1 MAHHCATGSD
11 GVPST
16 RVPHDPLFFT
26 HFAGYAV
33 LFNEDTFHSNIK
45 VKSIYLHDNRNGVHQ
60 AVREGEAGLVL
71 QAFISRAWFQR
82 IPRNDKPTLP

>member
-16 RVPHDPLFFT
+16 RVRHDPLFLT
-26 HFAGYAV
+26 HFAGSAV
-33 LFNEDTFHSNIK
+33 LFNKDTFHSNIK

-60 AVREGEAGLVL
+60 AVREAQPL
-71 QAFISRAWFQR
+71 Q
-82 IPRNDKPTLP
+82 